1 MEVLMQISPV
11 RRMARVALPA
21 LLGSALVIGVVRAQT
36 PAQPGAP
43 VAPPPPHFHHE
54 GGGWGAAPGLRLA
67 DRLAT
72 LEVYLGITPQQQDAW
87 RAFTQAALAMVPNPE
102 EMHRDMAGGAFEGME
117 HMTARLQHM
126 AEVAQKLEQAAQAL
140 KAVLAPEQIQKADAA
155 WATLHAM
162 REHRGHHGM
171 HGHHDD
177 GHDDD

>member
-1 MEVLMQISPV
+1 M

-21 LLGSALVIGVVRAQT
+21 LLGSALVGVAWAQV
-36 PAQPGAP
+36 PMRHEAP
-43 VAPPPPHFHHE
+43 VAPSPPHFHHD

-102 EMHRDMAGGAFEGME
+102 EMHRDMAGGAFDGIE

-126 AEVAQKLEQAAQAL
+126 AEAAQKLEQAAQAL
-140 KAVLAPEQIQKADAA
+140 KTVLTPEQIQKADAA
-155 WATLHAM
+155 WETLHAM
-162 REHRGHHGM
+162 HEHHGM
-171 HGHHDD
+171 HGHHGD
-177 GHDDD
+177 GHEDD